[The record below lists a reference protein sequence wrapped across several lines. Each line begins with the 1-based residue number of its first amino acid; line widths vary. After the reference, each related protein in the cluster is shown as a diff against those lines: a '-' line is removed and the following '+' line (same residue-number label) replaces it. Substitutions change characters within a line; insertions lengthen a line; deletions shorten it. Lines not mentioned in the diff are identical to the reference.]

1 MPSAILAGIPLSPTS
16 GVTVFVT
23 ASRANELA
31 PTAHA
36 LAAALMA
43 EGLIAGVTASAGPRM
58 EQRPNVIVFEIGR
71 KPACRL
77 APTRCVPLPNQTPAC
92 RGLVILRFAGSGQ
105 ARSRL
110 GRG

>member
-1 MPSAILAGIPLSPTS
+1 
-16 GVTVFVT
+16 VTVFVT

-58 EQRPNVIVFEIGR
+58 EQRPNVIVIEIGR
-71 KPACRL
+71 KP
-77 APTRCVPLPNQTPAC
+77 
-92 RGLVILRFAGSGQ
+92 S
-105 ARSRL
+105 
-110 GRG
+110 

>member
-1 MPSAILAGIPLSPTS
+1 GLAVGDPPAGIPLSPNS

-43 EGLIAGVTASAGPRM
+43 EGLIAGVTASAGSRM
-58 EQRPNVIVFEIGR
+58 EQRPNVIVIEIGR
-71 KPACRL
+71 KPSWASFSVRPRESGDPEPSDKTGFPL
-77 APTRCVPLPNQTPAC
+77 TRE
-92 RGLVILRFAGSGQ
+92 
-105 ARSRL
+105 
-110 GRG
+110 